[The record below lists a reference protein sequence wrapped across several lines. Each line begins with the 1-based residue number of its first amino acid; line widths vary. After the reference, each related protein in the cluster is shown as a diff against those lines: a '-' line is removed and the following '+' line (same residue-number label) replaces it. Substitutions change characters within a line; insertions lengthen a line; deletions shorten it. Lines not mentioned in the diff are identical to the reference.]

1 MRILVISNLGLVR
14 HTIEQSMLLDSHSVT
29 TSEGYLQAVDVLRRD
44 HSIDLII
51 TDWSIKGGTAFD
63 LYQSLRQIDRVTDNG
78 SAPEP
83 FFLVTVQPD
92 RGVSGPVAK
101 LDGKL
106 ESMLALEVAAT
117 VMKPINRDDLRT
129 RVKTIA
135 QLRKCKLSQPA
146 ARPRA
151 QSSQVSSDTEESKLE
166 EVCQQ
171 LESLLDQVHVSEES
185 ARKLLDEIAKK
196 TDIS

>member
-14 HTIEQSMLLDSHSVT
+14 HTIEQAMLLDSHSVT
-29 TSEGYLQAVDVLRRD
+29 TSEGFLQAVDVLRRD

-83 FFLVTVQPD
+83 FFLVTIQPD

-106 ESMLALEVAAT
+106 ESMIALEVAAT

-129 RVKTIA
+129 RVKTIE

-146 ARPRA
+146 ARA
-151 QSSQVSSDTEESKLE
+151 QAGRSQASSDTEESKLE

-171 LESLLDQVHVSEES
+171 LESLLDQVHSSEAS
-185 ARKLLDEIAKK
+185 ARKLLNEIAKK
-196 TDIS
+196 NDIS

>member
-14 HTIEQSMLLDSHSVT
+14 HTIEQAMLLDSHSVT
-29 TSEGYLQAVDVLRRD
+29 TSEGFLQAVEVLRRD

-83 FFLVTVQPD
+83 FFLVTIQPD

-106 ESMLALEVAAT
+106 ESMIALEVAST

-129 RVKTIA
+129 RVKTIS
-135 QLRKCKLSQPA
+135 QLRKIKLSQLTV
-146 ARPRA
+146 RPQT
-151 QSSQVSSDTEESKLE
+151 QSSQVASDTEESKLE
-166 EVCQQ
+166 EVCHQ
-171 LESLLDQVHVSEES
+171 LKSLLEQVHTSEAS
-185 ARKLLDEIAKK
+185 ARMLLDEIAKK
-196 TDIS
+196 AGIF